1 VSAPPPICPT
11 CQSRDPTLLG
21 KLPDSDC
28 FAGKR
33 LLHPLPGGSLYRCTR
48 CRLKFRHPLQ
58 AAETYHA
65 LYDNAETTAWPATS
79 SRPDWELVIAQIDAL
94 KPRGGRILDFG
105 CYTGGLLSRLD
116 ARHERSG
123 VEVNRSA
130 CRIASETTGAEVWS
144 SIEEIPAE
152 RFDVIVIADVIE
164 HVPDPR
170 SLLELLA
177 TRLAADGVVIVTT
190 GDADTPLWNRFGAN
204 YWYCFYP
211 EHIAFLSR
219 AWVELALCRQGWEI
233 LHCERFRYRRL
244 GPLRRLLELAFACAY
259 GLWPR
264 FYLYTASRLRR
275 WSGRRPISSVAG
287 NGASADH
294 LLIVARPNRSS

>member
-1 VSAPPPICPT
+1 MSASMAACPT

-28 FAGKR
+28 FAGKK
-33 LLHPLPGGSLYRCTR
+33 LLQALPGGWLYRCTR
-48 CRLKFRHPLQ
+48 CRLKFRYPLQ

-65 LYDNAETTAWPATS
+65 LYDNAETKAWPATTP
-79 SRPDWELVIAQIDAL
+79 RPDWDLAIAQIDAV

-116 ARHERSG
+116 ARHERFG

-130 CRIASETTGAEVWS
+130 ARVARETSGAEVWP

-152 RFDVIVIADVIE
+152 RFDVIVVADVVE

-177 TRLAADGVVIVTT
+177 TRLVADGVVIFTT
-190 GDADTPLWNRFGAN
+190 GDADNALWNRFGAN
-204 YWYCFYP
+204 WWYCFYP
-211 EHIAFLSR
+211 EHIAFVSR
-219 AWVELALCRQGWEI
+219 AWVELVLCRQGWEM

-259 GLWPR
+259 GLQPR
-264 FYLYTASRLRR
+264 VYLYVRNLLRR
-275 WSGRRPISSVAG
+275 WCSLHPMSSVAG

-294 LLIVARPNRSS
+294 LLIVARPSRSS